1 MQRFYKAVI
10 YLVACLCAN
19 TGFAQDVAFSQFY
32 DQPLLRNPA
41 LAGIFEGD
49 LRFTASYRNQWQSV
63 TVPYRTFALSS
74 EVKLPANITA
84 DDNFTI
90 GLQLMRDVAGTSEY
104 STTQILPAI
113 NYSLPLSSEK
123 NSYLSLAFMGGLMQ
137 QRFDPTKLQFNDQFV
152 AGSNGTFSIAPASQ
166 QVFNNTS
173 VNYFDLSTGLTYNGA
188 IREGTDYFVGV
199 ALFHIRRPQVGFFD
213 GNVITLNRKFA
224 FNTGLST
231 PLSEYDRFVFYGDY
245 FQQLGDRFNPV
256 GIHAIQAGAMLS
268 RDFFADGSQVLTGGI
283 VYRMNDAIM
292 PVVQWE
298 MGQFVMGVSYDVNIN
313 KLSVASQYRGGLE
326 LTLSWRGA
334 LNLRQSERRQTIC
347 PRFRR

>member
-1 MQRFYKAVI
+1 MR
-10 YLVACLCAN
+10 YLLVLCICCLSAQLAI
-19 TGFAQDVAFSQFY
+19 AQDVGFSQFY

-41 LAGIFEGD
+41 LAGVFEGD

-74 EVKLPANITA
+74 EVKLPANIKA

-90 GLQLMRDVAGTSEY
+90 GLQVMRDMAGTSEF
-104 STTQILPAI
+104 STTQIMPAL
-113 NYSLPLSSEK
+113 NYSLPLSSET

-152 AGSNGTFSIAPASQ
+152 AGSNGSFSIAPSSQ

-173 VNYFDLSTGLTYNGA
+173 VNYFDLSTGLSYNGA
-188 IREGTDYFVGV
+188 IKEGTDYFVGA

-213 GNVITLNRKFA
+213 GQVITLNRKFA
-224 FNTGLST
+224 FNAGLST

-245 FQQLGDRFNPV
+245 FQQLGEKFNPI
-256 GIHAIQAGAMLS
+256 GIHAIQAGAMFS
-268 RDFFADGSQVLTGGI
+268 RDFFADGSQVLTGGLL
-283 VYRMNDAIM
+283 YRMNDAIM
-292 PVVQWE
+292 PVIQFE
-298 MGQFVMGVSYDVNIN
+298 LGQFTMGVSYDININ

-326 LTLSWRGA
+326 FTLSYRGF
-334 LNLRQSERRQTIC
+334 LNLRQSDRRQVFC
-347 PRFRR
+347 PRFRK

>member
-1 MQRFYKAVI
+1 MQPVYKI
-10 YLVACLCAN
+10 LLLLTCCLKAFPCLS
-19 TGFAQDVAFSQFY
+19 QDVGFSQFY

-74 EVKLPANITA
+74 EVKLPANITT
-84 DDNFTI
+84 DDNFTF
-90 GLQLMRDVAGTSEY
+90 GLQIMRDMAGTSEF
-104 STTQILPAI
+104 STTQVLPAI
-113 NYSLPLSSEK
+113 NYSLPLSREK
-123 NSYLSLAFMGGLMQ
+123 NSYISLAFMGGLMQ

-152 AGSNGTFSIAPASQ
+152 AGSNGTFSITPASQ

-188 IREGTDYFVGV
+188 ISEGTDYFVGA
-199 ALFHIRRPQVGFFD
+199 ALFHIRRPKVGFFD
-213 GNVITLNRKFA
+213 GNVITLNRRFA
-224 FNTGLST
+224 FNAGLST

-245 FQQLGDRFNPV
+245 FQQLGDRFKPV
-256 GIHAIQAGAMLS
+256 GIHAIQAGALLS
-268 RDFFADGSQVLTGGI
+268 RDFFADGSFVLTGG
-283 VYRMNDAIM
+283 VLYRMNDAII

-298 MGQFVMGVSYDVNIN
+298 VGQFVVGVSYDVNIN

-326 LTLSWRGA
+326 FTLSWRGF
-334 LNLRQSERRQTIC
+334 LNLRQSERRQVVC